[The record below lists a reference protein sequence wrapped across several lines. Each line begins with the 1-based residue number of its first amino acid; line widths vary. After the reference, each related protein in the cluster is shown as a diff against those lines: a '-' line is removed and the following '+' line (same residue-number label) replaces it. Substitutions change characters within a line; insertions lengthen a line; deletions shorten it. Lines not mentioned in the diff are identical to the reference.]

1 MTASIQVER
10 IRNAAMTKNQ
20 QMGEQTPATKR
31 ARSIKVICAFG
42 LAAILCA
49 SCTPIAVDIAKT
61 ATPIHQAT
69 ARPAATATA
78 TPEVG
83 IDMEKLHKIPPSI
96 EYLENNFGKGE
107 FIRSPD
113 PISEPE
119 AFDIWFRELLI
130 PALGPVS
137 EREVN
142 YYTDGLS
149 SNDENWSA
157 ENNMTATDNQIIGQ
171 PEFFYF
177 QSSGVIFPVL
187 VVNVSRFYPDVVDQ
201 TFCVAMY
208 ENFSGRTI
216 FGRGSLELFQQE
228 STNVTGIYLHKRPT
242 FTSFPITDLPGSM
255 IESMG
260 GRWWDGDHRVN
271 FALGLIAAYD
281 HP

>member
-1 MTASIQVER
+1 MTATIQVER

-42 LAAILCA
+42 FAAILCA

-61 ATPIHQAT
+61 ATPTHQAI
-69 ARPAATATA
+69 ARPTATATA

-83 IDMEKLHKIPPSI
+83 IDMEKLHNIPPSI
-96 EYLENNFGKGE
+96 EYLENNFGNGE
-107 FIRSPD
+107 YIRSPD
-113 PISEPE
+113 PISEAE
-119 AFDIWFRELLI
+119 AFDTWFRDVLI
-130 PALGPVS
+130 PVLGPVS

-187 VVNVSRFYPDVVDQ
+187 VVNVSRYYPDVVDQ
-201 TFCVAMY
+201 TFCVALFNDY
-208 ENFSGRTI
+208 SGVGMSGI
-216 FGRGSLELFQQE
+216 ASLEWFQRE
-228 STNVTGIYLHKRPT
+228 SANIWGIYLHKRPI
-242 FTSFPITDLPGSM
+242 FRGFPIGDQPGSM

-260 GRWWDGDHRVN
+260 GRWWDGDNRVN
-271 FALGLIAAYD
+271 FALGQIAVYNR
-281 HP
+281 P